1 MGYAGKLDLKLRV
14 QTLRRQGLSYGA
26 ILSKVRI
33 SKDTISR
40 WCRDIVLT
48 KDQKLRLIG
57 NKIFGQQKGSLIAAE
72 NKRKARIA
80 KTRDILRYTKKE
92 LGRVTKRDRFLAGIA
107 LYAAEGS
114 KGEGGFSNSDPSIIR
129 FMMQW
134 FRRFFELPLSKFRGA
149 VWLHEGL
156 DEKGAKQFRSK
167 VTGIP
172 LDQFHKTYIAE
183 DKKDSRKIRKN
194 IHKFGVFAIRF
205 TDAEK
210 HRHIMGWISAM
221 FRGRIQAYV
230 NKS

>member
-1 MGYAGKLDLKLRV
+1 MGYMGKLDLKLKA
-14 QTLRRQGLSYGA
+14 QILRRKGLSYGA
-26 ILSKVRI
+26 ILSKVKV
-33 SKDTISR
+33 SKDTLSR

-48 KDQKLRLIG
+48 KDQQLRLIQ
-57 NKIFGQQKGSLIAAE
+57 NKTFGQKKGSLIAAE
-72 NKRKARIA
+72 NKRRARIA
-80 KTRDILRYTKKE
+80 EVKSIFRHAKE
-92 LGRVTKRDRFLAGIA
+92 EIGRPSKRERFLTGIA

-114 KGEGGFSNSDPSIIR
+114 KGEGGFSNSDPHIIR

-134 FRRFFELPLSKFRGA
+134 FRRFCKLPLSKFRGA

-156 DEKGAKQFRSK
+156 SERRAKHFWSK

-172 LDQFHKTYIAE
+172 LRQFHKTYIAE

-210 HRHIMGWISAM
+210 HRRIMGWISAL
-221 FRGRIQAYV
+221 FYGRITAYV
-230 NKS
+230 NK